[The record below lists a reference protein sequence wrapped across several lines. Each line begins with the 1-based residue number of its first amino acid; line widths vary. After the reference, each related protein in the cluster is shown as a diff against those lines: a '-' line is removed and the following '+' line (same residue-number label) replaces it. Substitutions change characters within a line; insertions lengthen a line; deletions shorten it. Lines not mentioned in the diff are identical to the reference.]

1 MSDYLA
7 QPTTENLRSEI
18 AARLARLRLA
28 RNVTQ
33 AALAQEAGVALRTV
47 RRLEAGQPSSLDSF
61 LRIAIAL
68 DLGDSVV
75 HAIPS
80 SDIRPIERIDAHGT
94 ERRRARPVKGSARQA
109 PWSWGDE
116 TRD

>member
-1 MSDYLA
+1 MSDYL
-7 QPTTENLRSEI
+7 TERTIESLRSEV
-18 AARLARLRLA
+18 ATRLARLRLA

-47 RRLEAGQPSSLDSF
+47 RRLEAGLPSSLDSF

-68 DLGDSVV
+68 DLGDIIA

-80 SDIRPIERIDAHGT
+80 SNIRPIERMDAHGT
-94 ERRRARPVKGSARQA
+94 ERRRARPAKEGARQA

>member
-1 MSDYLA
+1 MSDYMA
-7 QPTTENLRSEI
+7 SSARDLRSEI

-33 AALAQEAGVALRTV
+33 AALAEEAGVALRTV
-47 RRLEAGQPSSLDSF
+47 RRLEAGQSGSLDSF

-68 DLGDSVV
+68 GLGDGIA

-80 SDIRPIERIDAHGT
+80 SEVRPIERVDARGM
-94 ERRRARPVKGSARQA
+94 ERRRARPVKDGASGK
-109 PWSWGDE
+109 PWVWGEE